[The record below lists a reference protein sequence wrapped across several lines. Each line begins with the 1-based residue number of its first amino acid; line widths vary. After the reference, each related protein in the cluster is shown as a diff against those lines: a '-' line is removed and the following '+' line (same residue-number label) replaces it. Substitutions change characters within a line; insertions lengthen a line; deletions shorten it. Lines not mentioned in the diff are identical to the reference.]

1 MRRKAGERLFEAIGQ
16 LPEEMILE
24 AEKDGLEKQNV
35 EEIRHTEESQNVV
48 EINYTKERQSVGE
61 LRHTKESQNVEELR
75 KTEKN
80 QNIEDSE
87 GIKNREGNEN
97 LKGIRKTESS
107 QNVEELRKTE
117 KNQNIEENQKIE
129 KNQSVEEAKNT
140 NENQNAENT
149 HNCPGADSARNN
161 AADQKSDHA
170 AKLWQA
176 QPADA
181 DDLSSL
187 KKQKK
192 LKKQKWSEK
201 IGQIGGYLKYL
212 PVAACLCLVCSGVIY
227 IVDNYVNI
235 DKSAPFSATSGSSS
249 ESGGAEEAVMNDQEI
264 AENTM
269 DSEDLDMNSKG
280 SGESG
285 LSGGGMTQ
293 QPVKLPVRNDAYE
306 GPVLSMTAT
315 GDTHNIKT
323 KRWIKGVIDTEESQ
337 GTVQPLLSVRDTYEI
352 ENNSK
357 EDKTLQLVYPFVT
370 TLNLACD
377 LDGEVI
383 QTAGEDEQPVSYN
396 IGDSVW
402 AYLGL
407 QESAQSTAEDYKRFL
422 ETAQDYQEHAL
433 EKEVDWSREVSVYT
447 FTDIYA
453 EADEDGGAYPGVIG
467 VTVKGTGADVLTYG
481 FDHSFATGEG
491 VSNHCFFIPEESRQI
506 VMIVTGEM
514 DGEPEMGF
522 YTNLDCEERVD
533 GITCDMQR
541 KDMSYADALRLCS
554 RAAYRQVR
562 QDYETG
568 AYEGELPEY
577 LSEDA
582 VFKALTAAGDEDT
595 FYEHIT
601 NRYHTEELREIYE
614 KLLGEVRIV
623 YAMAMVTIPA
633 GQSVRVEAL
642 AQKRQYNGH
651 FMLLEEN
658 SESAGRK
665 EYQFDFMTDDR
676 SRLNIEKTVLKA
688 QLPPEWD
695 IIDENMKLKKR
706 GTAYRAV
713 LEDKIYFMVIKKNK
727 QK

>member
-1 MRRKAGERLFEAIGQ
+1 
-16 LPEEMILE
+16 
-24 AEKDGLEKQNV
+24 
-35 EEIRHTEESQNVV
+35 
-48 EINYTKERQSVGE
+48 
-61 LRHTKESQNVEELR
+61 
-75 KTEKN
+75 
-80 QNIEDSE
+80 
-87 GIKNREGNEN
+87 
-97 LKGIRKTESS
+97 
-107 QNVEELRKTE
+107 
-117 KNQNIEENQKIE
+117 
-129 KNQSVEEAKNT
+129 
-140 NENQNAENT
+140 
-149 HNCPGADSARNN
+149 
-161 AADQKSDHA
+161 
-170 AKLWQA
+170 
-176 QPADA
+176 
-181 DDLSSL
+181 
-187 KKQKK
+187 
-192 LKKQKWSEK
+192 
-201 IGQIGGYLKYL
+201 
-212 PVAACLCLVCSGVIY
+212 
-227 IVDNYVNI
+227 
-235 DKSAPFSATSGSSS
+235 
-249 ESGGAEEAVMNDQEI
+249 MNDQEI

-352 ENNSK
+352 KNNSK

-706 GTAYRAV
+706 GTAYMAV